1 MRGGGGGLDVEEESL
16 RGLRSICDW
25 LIELISLAAS
35 LRAGLGTFSE
45 VGVLVALRKGLLLLQ
60 LCAQLDE
67 RGG

>member
-1 MRGGGGGLDVEEESL
+1 MRGGGGDFNVEEESL
-16 RGLRSICDW
+16 RRRRSICDW
-25 LIELISLAAS
+25 PIELISLAAS